1 MSGEAHRILLAA
13 DFHLKYA
20 AGLARGLADAG
31 GQVALLTRDHGLEF
45 GGDPDEMRSAL
56 HDRLEGRVPTWTM
69 PGRAGDVRTLAAVA
83 RLHARRR
90 AFAPDVVHI
99 QQAILNDPR
108 LVVAAGVRP
117 GRYALTIHDVEI
129 HPGDAQPSRARR
141 EAERRLVRHAGLVF
155 VHAEALVDGL
165 RRTTGTRAPIEVVPH
180 GAHLPPARP
189 LPDRPTV
196 LAFGRIS
203 AYKGIDVLLDAA
215 PRLWDRVPEARIVI
229 SGEGD
234 LVAHPALDDARVE
247 VRNEHVPE
255 RDVPELFADCTC
267 AVLPYIEA
275 SQSGVGSRA
284 KGYGRGLVVTDV
296 GGLPELAVGDAGLVV
311 PPRDP
316 VALADA
322 LAGVLLDRG
331 LVVTDVGGL
340 PELAAGGA
348 GLVVAPRDP
357 GALAD
362 ALAGVLLDRAL
373 AERLGAAAR
382 ATLEAQASWE
392 RVAER
397 TLDAYR
403 RHRLLS

>member
-1 MSGEAHRILLAA
+1 MSGNAHRILLAA

-31 GQVALLTRDHGLEF
+31 SHVALLTRDHGLEF
-45 GGDPDEMRSAL
+45 GGDVDEMRSAL
-56 HDRLEGRVPTWTM
+56 HDRLDGRAPAWTM
-69 PGRAGDVRTLAAVA
+69 PGRSGDARTLPAVA
-83 RLHARRR
+83 RFRARRR
-90 AFAPDVVHI
+90 AFAPDLVHF
-99 QQAILNDPR
+99 QQAVLNDPR
-108 LVVAAGVRP
+108 LVVAAGIRP

-129 HPGDAQPSRARR
+129 HPGDTQPSRARR
-141 EAERRLVRHAGLVF
+141 EAERRLVRRAGLVF

-165 RRTTGTRAPIEVVPH
+165 RRTTRTRAPIEVVPH
-180 GAHLPPARP
+180 GAHVPPARP

-203 AYKGIDVLLDAA
+203 AYKGIDILLDAA
-215 PRLWDRVPEARIVI
+215 PRLWERVPEARIVI
-229 SGEGD
+229 SGEGQ
-234 LVAHPALDDARVE
+234 LPAHPALDEPRVE

-255 RDVPELFADCTC
+255 RGIPDLFADCTC

-296 GGLPELAVGDAGLVV
+296 GGLPELAAGGAGLVV

-322 LAGVLLDRG
+322 LADILLDR
-331 LVVTDVGGL
+331 D
-340 PELAAGGA
+340 
-348 GLVVAPRDP
+348 
-357 GALAD
+357 
-362 ALAGVLLDRAL
+362 L

-382 ATLEAQASWE
+382 ATLEAEASWE
-392 RVAER
+392 RIAER
-397 TLDAYR
+397 TLDAYQR
-403 RHRLLS
+403 YGLLT